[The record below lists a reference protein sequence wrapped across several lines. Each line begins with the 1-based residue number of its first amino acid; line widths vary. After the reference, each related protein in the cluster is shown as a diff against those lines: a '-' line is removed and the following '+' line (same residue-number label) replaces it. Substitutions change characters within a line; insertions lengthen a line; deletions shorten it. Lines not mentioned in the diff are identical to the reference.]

1 MSYLLARKMMYNLK
15 LQKVKENISDI
26 LKFIMKN
33 QLISYVLKIKLDK
46 LMNLKID
53 NRLNNKFKE
62 NIKLFKK

>member
-1 MSYLLARKMMYNLK
+1 MYNLK